1 MILIRYKINKYP
13 KKDLNDIRV
22 IYLLVK
28 MKILNYLLNLKVNKI
43 LIKVVSKKRQAILM
57 INYL

>member
-43 LIKVVSKKRQAILM
+43 LIKVISKKRKARLM